1 MKVEEFLRYSMAH
14 GRRIKAILL
23 IDDQMVQQS
32 ITILDYSSQEFT
44 YTSAKQ
50 KRPRTLPMQCLLSAG
65 YARGDTGE
73 TE

>member
-1 MKVEEFLRYSMAH
+1 MEEFLRYSMAH

-23 IDDQMVQQS
+23 IEEQMVQQN
-32 ITILDYSSQEFT
+32 ITILHYNPKEFT

-50 KRPRTLPMQCLLSAG
+50 RKPRTLPMKCLLSAG

>member
-1 MKVEEFLRYSMAH
+1 MEEFLRYSMDH

-23 IDDQMVQQS
+23 LDGGMVQQN
-32 ITILDYSSQEFT
+32 IVIVRFTQEEFT
-44 YTSAKQ
+44 YTSSKLKKPQ
-50 KRPRTLPMQCLLSAG
+50 TLPIGSLLSAG

>member
-1 MKVEEFLRYSMAH
+1 MEEFLRYSMDH

-23 IDDQMVQQS
+23 IDGQMVQQN
-32 ITILDYSSQEFT
+32 IVIVRFTHEEFT
-44 YTSAKQ
+44 YTSVKQ
-50 KRPRTLPMQCLLSAG
+50 KKPRTLPQNCLLSAG

>member
-1 MKVEEFLRYSMAH
+1 MEEFLRYSMAH

-23 IDDQMVQQS
+23 VDGQMMQQN
-32 ITILDYSSQEFT
+32 IIIVRYTDEEFS
-44 YTSAKQ
+44 YTSSKQ
-50 KRPRTLPMQCLLSAG
+50 KKPHTLPRGSLLSAG

>member
-1 MKVEEFLRYSMAH
+1 VEEFLRYSMDH

-23 IDDQMVQQS
+23 IDGHMVQQN
-32 ITILDYSSQEFT
+32 IIILRFTQEEFT
-44 YTSAKQ
+44 YTSVKQ
-50 KRPRTLPMQCLLSAG
+50 KKPQTLPMNNLLSTG

>member
-1 MKVEEFLRYSMAH
+1 MEEFLRYSMAH

-23 IDDQMVQQS
+23 IDGEMTQQN
-32 ITILDYSSQEFT
+32 IAILRFSDEEFT

-50 KRPRTLPMQCLLSAG
+50 KTPRTLPLRSLLSAG

>member
-1 MKVEEFLRYSMAH
+1 MEEFLRYSMDH

-23 IDDQMVQQS
+23 LDGAMVQQN
-32 ITILDYSSQEFT
+32 IVIVRFTQEEFT
-44 YTSAKQ
+44 YTSVKL
-50 KRPRTLPMQCLLSAG
+50 KKPHTLPLGCLLSAG

>member
-1 MKVEEFLRYSMAH
+1 MEEFLRYSMAH

-23 IDDQMVQQS
+23 LDGSMVQQN
-32 ITILDYSSQEFT
+32 ILIIRYTNEEFT

-50 KRPRTLPMQCLLSAG
+50 KKPHTLPITSLLSAG
-65 YARGDTGE
+65 YKRGDTGE

>member
-1 MKVEEFLRYSMAH
+1 MEEFLRYSMDH

-23 IDDQMVQQS
+23 IDGHMVQQN
-32 ITILDYSSQEFT
+32 IIILRFTQEEFT

-50 KRPRTLPMQCLLSAG
+50 KKPQTLPMNSLLSTG

>member
-1 MKVEEFLRYSMAH
+1 MEEFLRYSMAH

-23 IDDQMVQQS
+23 LDGQMMQQNIVIMRFS
-32 ITILDYSSQEFT
+32 NEDFT

-50 KRPRTLPMQCLLSAG
+50 KTPRTLPLSCLLSAG